1 VITLINKKAFILSL
15 DVAIGVILVFI
26 LLTGSSFF
34 FLRANEDFIP
44 NLQMLRF
51 ASDVVTVLDADGT
64 LKTFDNA
71 QIKSGMI
78 SLLPENYGMRITINS
93 TYSNNLIIAETDTA
107 PLERRFIISGKRFFY
122 ASSGTVVYPSL
133 ASFEVWQE

>member
-1 VITLINKKAFILSL
+1 
-15 DVAIGVILVFI
+15 
-26 LLTGSSFF
+26 
-34 FLRANEDFIP
+34 
-44 NLQMLRF
+44 MLRL

-64 LKTFDNA
+64 LKTFDSV

-93 TYSNNLIIAETDTA
+93 TYLTKPLIAETDTA
-107 PLERRFIISGKRFFY
+107 PLEKKFIVSGKRFFY